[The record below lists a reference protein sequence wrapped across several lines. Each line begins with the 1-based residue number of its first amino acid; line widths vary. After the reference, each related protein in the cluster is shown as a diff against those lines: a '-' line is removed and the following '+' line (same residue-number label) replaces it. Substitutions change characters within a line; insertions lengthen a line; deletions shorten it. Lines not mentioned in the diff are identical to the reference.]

1 VVGPDAGG
9 PATYVDEGIT
19 GFLVDTRSPTA
30 VAVGMGR
37 ALDLAIDPTA
47 HGRVDA
53 ARLLVHDRY
62 TIQAMA
68 RTLSGMY
75 TGIAAPVAG

>member
-1 VVGPDAGG
+1 V
-9 PATYVDEGIT
+9 
-19 GFLVDTRSPTA
+19 
-30 VAVGMGR
+30 
-37 ALDLAIDPTA
+37 

-53 ARLLVHDRY
+53 ARRLVRDRY

-75 TGIAAPVAG
+75 TGITAPVAG